1 VTFKFEHVSPSQIE
15 TWLGCQRQWYWEKVM
30 GLVKPPSEGN
40 ITGSACHAVIEDV
53 ILERNGED
61 LTLRS
66 GTDRKDGK
74 DRYRTIVRPALPVLL
89 RQRDQVRAGTGH
101 VERNM
106 KRKLRNGLDLIG
118 RIDFIDLGTDV
129 PLVDDHK
136 TTKDAQYIKT
146 EEELRTNIQMLAY
159 AYEAVCLKP
168 LATGVR
174 VAHNVMLTRGAPT
187 ARYTDVVI
195 PRQEIHAGW
204 TRIQD
209 ISDKMIETSKL
220 ASPADVPPTES
231 ACSNFGGCFHRDRCA
246 AIKAAKS
253 GQPAPSPYDG
263 ISSSI
268 TQETPMSSTT
278 ALPAHILAKL
288 TGGKTPPAP
297 AAAPVAAAPV
307 APPPTT
313 ALPAALQNVLKQQ
326 AAPAAAPPRAALLPP
341 EAPMNPRDAK
351 AQAAQLAAS
360 APVGVAREVEGN
372 TATVVLEGAA
382 LLQSLGWADAEI
394 DALTEEMFE
403 ATVAGRW
410 KREDCEIGFAAPEA
424 DGFQA
429 IDRVSPT
436 ATKIQP
442 VAPVRRSRVAAAAPV
457 TVEVQ
462 PATKAWYHHPAAGE
476 KYILLTEAEAA
487 EARQHND
494 WEYVG
499 DDAAKATH
507 EKANAPT
514 PVEVQAEAPKRRGR
528 PPGSK
533 NKVAA
538 EPAPAVAQDPVVA
551 ALTEEAGEAAAEAEL
566 AQVVAGEREAAAM
579 LPAEMAHDRIEELTA
594 LALRQQA
601 QEVAYCERIAA
612 LEEQG
617 AYREGVIA
625 ELQKALAR
633 EEALHAAGPDADK
646 FVLYIDCLPET
657 PGVSYRTLDAVLA
670 PFMALAAQNYKN
682 SKTGVVEPL
691 SHYAL
696 IPFNAG
702 PGAVAAYVLTNLDK
716 VVTPGIL
723 YVDTTSPCAAAV
735 LEVLRP
741 KADLIVRRTGR

>member
-15 TWLGCQRQWYWEKVM
+15 TWLGCQRDWYFVYPM
-30 GLVKPPSEGN
+30 GFRKPPTASTLLGTGCHTVSEN
-40 ITGSACHAVIEDV
+40 V
-53 ILERNGED
+53 ILETLDADGRVED
-61 LTLRS
+61 LSVR
-66 GTDRKDGK
+66 RDGK
-74 DRYRTIVRPALPVLL
+74 DGHRAIVRPALSTLL
-89 RQRDQVRAGTGH
+89 DLRERVRAGTGR
-101 VERNM
+101 VELSM

-118 RIDFIDLGTDV
+118 RIDFIDIADE
-129 PLVDDHK
+129 PLVVDHK
-136 TTKDAQYIKT
+136 TSSDLKYAKT

-168 LATGVR
+168 LAQGVR

-231 ACSNFGGCFHRDRCA
+231 ACNNFGGCFHRDRCA

-263 ISSSI
+263 INSSPS
-268 TQETPMSSTT
+268 ETPTMSSTT

-288 TGGKTPPAP
+288 TGGKAPPAP

-307 APPPTT
+307 VKPPTT

-341 EAPMNPRDAK
+341 EAPMSPRDAK
-351 AQAAQLAAS
+351 VQAAQLAAS

-462 PATKAWYHHPAAGE
+462 PATKAWYHHPEAGE

-507 EKANAPT
+507 EKANAPA
-514 PVEVQAEAPKRRGR
+514 PVAVEVQAEAPKRRGR

-538 EPAPAVAQDPVVA
+538 EPPITDERVNGSVGPEDPVVA
-551 ALTEEAGEAAAEAEL
+551 ALTEEAGEAAAEAEI
-566 AQVVAGEREAAAM
+566 AAVVAGEQSTGVPQASDATRLTDARE
-579 LPAEMAHDRIEELTA
+579 HIED
-594 LALRQQA
+594 
-601 QEVAYCERIAA
+601 
-612 LEEQG
+612 LES
-617 AYREGVIA
+617 RIA
-625 ELQKALAR
+625 ELEEKLQGSHLVALSLKKQLDEAR
-633 EEALHAAGPDADK
+633 WAGAEG
-646 FVLYIDCLPET
+646 FTLYIDCLPET
-657 PGVSYRTLDAVLA
+657 PGVAYRSLDAVLV
-670 PFMALAAQNYKN
+670 PFMDMAAKGNKDAKGN
-682 SKTGVVEPL
+682 PDPV

-696 IPFNAG
+696 MPFNKG